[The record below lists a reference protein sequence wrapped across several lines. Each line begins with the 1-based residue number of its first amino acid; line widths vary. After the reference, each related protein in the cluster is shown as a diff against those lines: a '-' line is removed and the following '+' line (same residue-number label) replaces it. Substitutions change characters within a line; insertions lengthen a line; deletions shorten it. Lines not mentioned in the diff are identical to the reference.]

1 MSMLKK
7 LDYADAPAEA
17 KMVMDDIKATRNVAD
32 VNNVWK
38 VLANDPRQMKQFWE
52 EIKSVMAP
60 GKLDALTKEMIY
72 VAVSITNSCEY
83 CIHSHSAS
91 ARKQGMSDEMYAEI
105 VAVVALANKGN
116 RIATGYQVE
125 VDEQFKRY
133 P

>member
-7 LDYADAPAEA
+7 LDYADASAEA
-17 KMVMDDIKATRNVAD
+17 RAVMDDIKATRNVPD

-38 VLANDPRQMKQFWE
+38 VLANDPRQMKQFWDE
-52 EIKSVMAP
+52 MKAVMAP
-60 GKLDALTKEMIY
+60 GGLDALTKEMIY

-91 ARKQGMSDEMYAEI
+91 ARKHGMSDEMYAEL

-116 RIATGYQVE
+116 RISTGYQVE

-133 P
+133 

>member
-7 LDYADAPAEA
+7 LDYADATAEA
-17 KMVMDDIKATRNVAD
+17 RAVMDDIKASRNVAD

-38 VLANDPRQMKQFWE
+38 VLANDPRQMKQFWD
-52 EIKSVMAP
+52 EIKAVMAP

-72 VAVSITNSCEY
+72 VAVSITNSCDY

-91 ARKQGMSDEMYAEI
+91 ARKQGMSEEMYAEL

-133 P
+133 

>member
-7 LDYADAPAEA
+7 LDYADATAEA
-17 KMVMDDIKATRNVAD
+17 RAVMDDIKASRNVAD

-38 VLANDPRQMKQFWE
+38 VLANDPRQMKQFWD
-52 EIKSVMAP
+52 EIKAVMAP

-72 VAVSITNSCEY
+72 VAVSITNSCDY

-91 ARKQGMSDEMYAEI
+91 ARKQGMSDEMYAEL

-133 P
+133 

>member
-17 KMVMDDIKATRNVAD
+17 KAVMDDIKATRNVAD

-52 EIKSVMAP
+52 EIKAVMAP
-60 GKLDALTKEMIY
+60 GKLDALTKELIY

-91 ARKQGMSDEMYAEI
+91 ARKHGMSDAMYAEL

-133 P
+133 

>member
-7 LDYADAPAEA
+7 LDYADAPREA
-17 KMVMDDIKATRNVAD
+17 QAIMDDIKATRNVPD

-38 VLANDPRQMKQFWE
+38 VLANDPRQMKQFWDE
-52 EIKSVMAP
+52 MKTVMAP
-60 GKLDALTKEMIY
+60 GKLDALTKELIY

-91 ARKQGMSDEMYAEI
+91 ARKQGMSDAMYAEL
-105 VAVVALANKGN
+105 VSVVGLANKGN
-116 RIATGYQVE
+116 RIATGYQIE

-133 P
+133 

>member
-17 KMVMDDIKATRNVAD
+17 KMVMDDIKATRKVAD

-52 EIKSVMAP
+52 EIKAVMAP

-91 ARKQGMSDEMYAEI
+91 ARKQGMSDEMYAEL

>member
-7 LDYADAPAEA
+7 LDYAEASAEA
-17 KMVMDDIKATRNVAD
+17 KSVMDDIKATRNVPD

-38 VLANDPRQMKQFWE
+38 VLANDPRQMKQFWD
-52 EIKSVMAP
+52 EIKAVMAP
-60 GKLDALTKEMIY
+60 GKIDALTKEMIY

-83 CIHSHSAS
+83 CIYSHSAS
-91 ARKQGMSDEMYAEI
+91 ARKQGMSDAMYAEL

-116 RIATGYQVE
+116 RIATGYQIE

-133 P
+133 